1 MTARLALIGAPGSGK
16 STIGRSLAQAW
27 SCQFLDTDE
36 EYLSRFGHPVGEA
49 VIDDEAIFRTREAEV
64 VRDCLHTTGA
74 VVAVGGGAVRAEAVV
89 EALDAV
95 PNVWLEVG
103 LVDAARRT
111 GLSGARPVAL
121 GNVRGQL
128 HDMLKQWAQV
138 YGGLADLQVT
148 TDGRD
153 PVDIIEEI
161 MEWEAAL

>member
-1 MTARLALIGAPGSGK
+1 
-16 STIGRSLAQAW
+16 
-27 SCQFLDTDE
+27 
-36 EYLSRFGHPVGEA
+36 
-49 VIDDEAIFRTREAEV
+49 
-64 VRDCLHTTGA
+64 
-74 VVAVGGGAVRAEAVV
+74 
-89 EALDAV
+89 
-95 PNVWLEVG
+95 VWLEVG